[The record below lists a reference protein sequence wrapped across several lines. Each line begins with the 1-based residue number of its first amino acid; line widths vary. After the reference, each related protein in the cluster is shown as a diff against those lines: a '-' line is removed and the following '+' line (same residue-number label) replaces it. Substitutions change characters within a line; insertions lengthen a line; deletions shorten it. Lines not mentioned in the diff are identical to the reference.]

1 MIQLSLPTGSKR
13 ITKQNICDDLGIT
26 MVSLMSAI
34 YSGRLPNP
42 TDVDTWE
49 EDHVRFYVENWRKSI
64 NGRHE
69 KLSVSC
75 VKDSY
80 PVHTR

>member
-1 MIQLSLPTGSKR
+1 MRVSK
-13 ITKQNICDDLGIT
+13 QDICDDLGVT

-49 EDHVRFYVENWRKSI
+49 ESHVRPFIENWRVSI
-64 NGRHE
+64 ANKHE
-69 KLSVSC
+69 KLSTTC
-75 VKDSY
+75 VRGNY